1 MRSWEMDRQNGGAP
15 PEFEEQS
22 RMAGEMLERSLMRAV
37 NSVETELA
45 RVVRTGEADLD
56 RLARRITE
64 TLAQL
69 AVDGVFG
76 GGSARDDGAKSL
88 NGIATAVARAARRGS
103 RFT

>member
-1 MRSWEMDRQNGGAP
+1 MDRQNDGAP
-15 PEFEEQS
+15 PDFEEQS
-22 RMAGEMLERSLMRAV
+22 RVAGELLERSLMRAV
-37 NSVETELA
+37 SSVETELA

-69 AVDGVFG
+69 AVDSVFG
-76 GGSARDDGAKSL
+76 GGGGSVEGDGAESL
-88 NGIATAVARAARRGS
+88 SGIATAIARAARRGS